1 MTRVLD
7 EIYIIM
13 CHVGV
18 PENSALLEFSCHCS
32 PDPAFEEKPSYLV
45 RTPDA
50 LFHRQFTDAE
60 SRLALFHGSWAL
72 GSPIS
77 P

>member
-1 MTRVLD
+1 MWHVKVPAPRLLLS
-7 EIYIIM
+7 EFL
-13 CHVGV
+13 CHFG
-18 PENSALLEFSCHCS
+18 
-32 PDPAFEEKPSYLV
+32 PAPPPRKAFFILSGAS
-45 RTPDA
+45 DA

-60 SRLALFHGSWAL
+60 SRLALFHGSWAQ

>member
-1 MTRVLD
+1 MSLW
-7 EIYIIM
+7 
-13 CHVGV
+13 
-18 PENSALLEFSCHCS
+18 SSS
-32 PDPAFEEKPSYLV
+32 AFEESLPYLV
-45 RTPDA
+45 RTPDV

-77 P
+77 S